1 MQYLPKILCGSEQW
15 AKCANDE
22 DADAKIALLQI
33 PKAALAHLELNS
45 ADITYLGLQRS
56 QNLQTNYEVQT
67 TNLGEQNH
75 SRIQEIRCL
84 PIVHCHKE
92 FLEDTARMFTLRLS
106 QALSYQTQ
114 GKLIVPDAIKKTID
128 GAEHLKSRGWT
139 VSIAGTVTST
149 GSAGSATSVKY
160 SVTKLNDSGSL
171 KMFEVT
177 LSNNDK
183 QEWYH
188 NIKCKCN
195 RTKAYGQRP
204 CYHASLCLVNP
215 PNNDCNKC
223 FCKRSSIVLLWTT
236 LLVVH
241 KKFHVSS
248 MIEQYSKP
256 VKMPSFNQL
265 KKYRLFPPMIF
276 KLPGKNNYFNNY

>member
-1 MQYLPKILCGSEQW
+1 MQW

-22 DADAKIALLQI
+22 DADAKIALLQEKKI
-33 PKAALAHLELNS
+33 TKAALAHLELNS

-92 FLEDTARMFTLRLS
+92 FLEDTARLFTLRLS

-149 GSAGSATSVKY
+149 GSAGSATSVKF
-160 SVTKLNDSGSL
+160 SVTKLNDSRSL

-195 RTKAYGQRP
+195 RTKAYGRP

-215 PNNDCNKC
+215 PNNDCNAFARDPQSYYYGRPC
-223 FCKRSSIVLLWTT
+223 WYS
-236 LLVVH
+236 
-241 KKFHVSS
+241 KKFLVST
-248 MIEQYSKP
+248 MIEQYSSLSRYL
-256 VKMPSFNQL
+256 M
-265 KKYRLFPPMIF
+265 
-276 KLPGKNNYFNNY
+276 